1 MAFHSIIINTP
12 CDSSMTRMEIRMTMI
27 LTHFPSTN
35 CLISIKRNGPKKFP
49 TSQVLVLA
57 YLDEERNLK
66 RICIEIAGFTKL
78 LSDGK

>member
-1 MAFHSIIINTP
+1 MAFQSITINTP
-12 CDSSMTRMEIRMTMI
+12 YDTPYAGNQYDHDFNTFSIHQ
-27 LTHFPSTN
+27 L
-35 CLISIKRNGPKKFP
+35 SIKRNGLKKFP

>member
-1 MAFHSIIINTP
+1 MAFHSIAINTP
-12 CDSSMTRMEIRMTMI
+12 YDCSMIRMEISITMI

-35 CLISIKRNGPKKFP
+35 YLLKEMVLKKFP

>member
-1 MAFHSIIINTP
+1 MAFHSIAINTP
-12 CDSSMTRMEIRMTMI
+12 YDCSMMTRMEISITMI
-27 LTHFPSTN
+27 LTHFSSTN
-35 CLISIKRNGPKKFP
+35 YLLKEMVLKKFP